1 MPPSAR
7 TELSAGLRLVAAVT
21 DLSYRRRWLFLA
33 VAMALTVGAVVLASR
48 LEIRSSFAEL
58 LPENL
63 PSVANLKELIRQVG
77 GDGTVLVSIEA
88 LPEDSNGL
96 TRAESWATSLG
107 KEIRALGPSEIRSVE
122 DNIQETERWYS
133 DHWPLFVPLA
143 DLSKARDAL
152 AAEVHARKV
161 AANPLAFELD
171 ESPREIRALSSDL
184 APWLDASQPTPRKKV
199 AEHFAK
205 QPNGFYVHPDHRS
218 VTVIVRPAGTS
229 LGVSE
234 SRALLDRLH
243 AIVSRHQSELARDG
257 LRVGFGGT
265 FPQTVAE
272 YEAILHDLA
281 STALLVIVLVLAAL
295 LIFFREI
302 RSVLVLMLSVLVA
315 VAVTFGLTQLSIGY
329 LNTQTAFLGAI
340 VVGNG
345 INYGV
350 IYLAPVRQLRLAGV
364 SLPSALRE
372 GALVAARAT
381 LLAAA
386 ASSVSFG
393 VLAVAANRGFRHF
406 GFIGGLGMLLCW
418 VATFTLLPAFLGVIE
433 QLWPRKAA
441 APVPAAVGDS
451 KGPRHLLELAF
462 RHPRRLSGAILAL
475 ALLGLAVFLI
485 RLPQAMETNLDHLS
499 NQITNREN
507 RELAR
512 DNARAQ
518 TSLGK
523 SIAGTVVLL
532 PSPQIA
538 ERYCDVIRA
547 RMKDPR
553 NASVAEVIDGC
564 DSLASV
570 VPADQPQKLALVGD
584 IARLLSDGLLSTLPA
599 AQAERLRAIRADLL
613 SQRTITAS
621 DAPLVLTDRFRERSG
636 SIGNLAVVTARP
648 DAQLERSSRLITFA
662 GAVRGV
668 EIDGQRYDGTGE
680 SVILAD
686 LLDDID
692 REGPRTTALSFV
704 GVCLLVMAFFSQ
716 WRRRLEVLVSLV
728 TGVALMA
735 GTATLLGIRINFFN
749 FIVFPITFGIAVDY
763 GANIAARI
771 RVREGKVLAAL
782 AEVGPAVFVCSL
794 TSIIGYLSLFF
805 SINRAL
811 RSFGWYAV
819 TGEVASILTALV
831 LLPALALAFDRHQAQ
846 LFRERDIRA
855 RRPPTLPPGVPA
867 EEFPLTAGPASGGGV
882 R

>member
-1 MPPSAR
+1 MSPTEH

-21 DLSYRRRWLFLA
+21 ELSYRRRWLFLIAAMVITLGA
-33 VAMALTVGAVVLASR
+33 VALASR

-77 GDGTVLVSIEA
+77 GDGTVLVSVEA
-88 LPEDSNGL
+88 LPGNPEGL
-96 TRAESWATSLG
+96 AHAERWAASLA
-107 KEIRALGPSEIRSVE
+107 KEIRALGPAEIRSVE
-122 DNIQETERWYS
+122 DNLQETERWYS

-143 DLSKARDAL
+143 DLSKSRDAL
-152 AAEVHARKV
+152 VAEVHARKV

-171 ESPREIRALSSDL
+171 DSATREIRPLSSDL
-184 APWLDASQPTPRKKV
+184 APWLDASQPMPRDKV
-199 AEHFAK
+199 AEHFASH
-205 QPNGFYVHPDHRS
+205 PDGFYVHPDGRS

-229 LGVSE
+229 LSVSE

-243 AIVSRHQSELARDG
+243 AIVARHQSELTRDG

-281 STALLVIVLVLAAL
+281 STALLVIALVLAAL

-345 INYGV
+345 INYGL
-350 IYLAPVRQLRLAGV
+350 IYLARVRQLRLAGV

-418 VATFTLLPAFLGVIE
+418 VATFALLPAFLGAID
-433 QLWPRKAA
+433 QIWPKKTTAPGPAVGGSKAA
-441 APVPAAVGDS
+441 P
-451 KGPRHLLELAF
+451 HWLELAF
-462 RHPRRLSGAILAL
+462 RHPRRLSAAILAL
-475 ALLGLAVFLI
+475 ALFGLAVFLI
-485 RLPQAMETNLDHLS
+485 RLPHAMETNLDHLS

-538 ERYCDVIRA
+538 ERYCEVIRA
-547 RMKDPR
+547 RMNDPR
-553 NASVAEVIDGC
+553 NPAVAAVIDGC
-564 DSLASV
+564 DSLTSV
-570 VPADQPQKLALVGD
+570 VPADQAQKLALIGD
-584 IARLLSDGLLSTLPA
+584 IARLLSDGLLGTLPA
-599 AQAERLRAIRADLL
+599 GQAERLRAIRADLL
-613 SQRTITAS
+613 SQRPLTVAE
-621 DAPLVLTDRFRERSG
+621 APTVLTDRFRERNG
-636 SIGNLAVVTARP
+636 SVGNLAVVTAKP
-648 DAQLERSSRLITFA
+648 DAQLELSPRLITFA

-668 EIDGQRYDGTGE
+668 EIDGQRYNGTGE

-692 REGPRTTALSFV
+692 REGPKTTALSFA

-735 GTATLLGIRINFFN
+735 GAAALLGIRINFFN

-771 RVREGKVLAAL
+771 RARDGQVLAAL
-782 AEVGPAVFVCSL
+782 AEIGPAVFVCSL

-819 TGEVASILTALV
+819 TGEVASIFAALV
-831 LLPALALAFDRHQAQ
+831 LLPALALAFDRWRAQAAE
-846 LFRERDIRA
+846 LGDS
-855 RRPPTLPPGVPA
+855 PPYPP
-867 EEFPLTAGPASGGGV
+867 PLAGEG
-882 R
+882 